1 MTEPPQKK
9 PKIQPKKGQPTNPHV
24 RRKRR
29 SITSFT
35 MDEIC
40 HLRKL
45 ADAQE
50 NDPTVVA
57 LIYVHGSW
65 NTDLSW
71 KTALPKHQEI
81 DRFSLLENLLSR
93 SDSSSNVEE
102 KDDDDK
108 QHVIGALQVDQSED
122 TYACCIGDDH
132 FTGAH
137 SIQDVP
143 IPPAQLPA
151 LAVAIQGPKQE
162 HARVRYLKTIPP
174 SQLLWYSVL
183 QRNPHFQ
190 TKSAAFEGQKDK
202 WSHTIQST
210 IQEVLEEIDHE
221 GDVGGCQTSHN
232 HDEKE
237 NDKKQNDD
245 RVVV

>member
-9 PKIQPKKGQPTNPHV
+9 PKIQRKKGKPTNPHV

-35 MDEIC
+35 MHDIC
-40 HLRKL
+40 DLRNL
-45 ADAQE
+45 VNAQE

-71 KTALPKHQEI
+71 KSALPKHQEI

-93 SDSSSNVEE
+93 SESSTTRKE
-102 KDDDDK
+102 KDDNEM

-151 LAVAIQGPKQE
+151 LAVAIQGPQ
-162 HARVRYLKTIPP
+162 
-174 SQLLWYSVL
+174 
-183 QRNPHFQ
+183 
-190 TKSAAFEGQKDK
+190 
-202 WSHTIQST
+202 
-210 IQEVLEEIDHE
+210 
-221 GDVGGCQTSHN
+221 
-232 HDEKE
+232 
-237 NDKKQNDD
+237 
-245 RVVV
+245 